1 MFTINNYEYECTKKC
16 RLVSHGNAITA
27 ALTKR
32 AVSDE
37 QLAAYIAKKCRNFAN
52 VLDEY
57 GRSALHMAASVG
69 RYAIVEWLI
78 YQGASIAQKD
88 LESGHTALHRAM
100 YYGSVGSAVA
110 LVRHGASLDA
120 PDEDFVNPM
129 QLCSN
134 VSEQRCN
141 DVGSRGR
148 VPLGPELMI
157 WGQNKNYNLGIGN
170 VQGRSNPESME
181 YFRKSRTGIGKC
193 SISAYHSVF
202 LTHGQAELYA
212 TGHGVGGR
220 LGLGMEHTIAY
231 PSKVTVPL
239 KVGDRIVDI
248 ATGKHHTLVLTDNN
262 NIYSCGENK
271 HCQLGINPPP
281 PKLLTFKEITGQS
294 NISGK
299 TINRIIAKDYHSI
312 AVADADVYVW
322 GLNVGQFGFKRDQA
336 SLIVL
341 PKAIQLIPEVVQG
354 MDGAGSVVKRDTT
367 IKLVESSNAAIV
379 VYTQSKFLHI
389 FTGYKVK
396 TYKKPLMEK
405 IECLSVTGG
414 ELHTTRDD
422 VTRSSG
428 DLRVLVFTAS
438 RNIYIWYEDC
448 QQFVRCV
455 FAQSRNLE
463 VEKILW
469 CANDALVL
477 LLGNLYRGTITNKM
491 PCTSRPQHSEYK
503 ETYTRKELCETLRS
517 RIELKRIRNLNNVV
531 DFVCD
536 GEGENYGALVENTR
550 RCFCVPE
557 LAESN
562 YDYGTL
568 LADASEMDAV
578 HDVVLYVEGQ
588 PFAGHRFIL
597 YHRSELLRALLQKHP
612 KEKEFHLKEHG
623 FGGLTVGGFQLI
635 LRYLYTNQLVAV
647 ADVEKLARKPGSNRA
662 GVTPVK
668 PKASEMSEMCSKL
681 KGMFDQMHLHAL
693 SNSVKNLAADPPI
706 EPFPKLHHDSYPE
719 LYDLTIELQGRESL
733 PAHKCVLVA
742 RLEYFSMMFAH
753 SWTEKRKTADL
764 KTVPREYMDVIVPFL
779 YDNDYGR
786 VRAQRYS
793 ESFLFSMIIICDQFF
808 IEELKGIFESIISE
822 RVQLRNVGEL
832 LEFAYQYNCE
842 VLKHVCMQFISVNF
856 ARLLEW
862 HLLDGL
868 EPTVLVQ
875 VDRFYKEFFQLADYR
890 TITPFADAIGDEELE
905 QFVSDFRVD
914 LEERPAVGDPK
925 GKGVTPKGKQSG
937 TPKISRLQQEKRNF
951 EKEAMVYL
959 QRLSFEEAAAVK
971 ERKISASTGGVTS
984 PEGKIEQAIT
994 DRRQHEEAS
1003 SGAKSW
1009 QKVPS
1014 SSASSV
1020 AAAEAKRRSV
1030 LSAALRAN
1038 EVMKEEAKQQQTVT
1052 GSTETGYA
1060 NLRTVLEKTPTPPH
1074 IQPVRSPDEGYES
1087 ASNATRSA
1095 VSLGDFALQKG
1106 KLSQKQRKQRL
1117 SSGSAEK
1124 TLAEMVVGEGP
1135 IPEVIPSPVDVP
1147 PVVNPWKNVN
1157 SLPAANLFKIGE
1169 SEADGPGVN
1178 LRLASAGASR
1188 KQRKSSTNE
1197 PSARNGTG
1205 IPDNNDGGPGADN
1218 SHSSAVIAS
1227 NARQLRQRQLSTH
1240 SSAGEKDFNE
1250 ILADERRQ
1258 KQYYERVKS
1267 KSLVLTQ
1274 IEERAIEELRAF
1286 YNVEQVFD
1294 ESITIERYRP
1304 PQLDDGLNF
1313 AVWQYQ

>member
-1 MFTINNYEYECTKKC
+1 MFTINSFEYECTKKC

-37 QLAAYIAKKCRNFAN
+37 QLAAYIAKTCRNFAHI
-52 VLDEY
+52 LDEY

-78 YQGASIAQKD
+78 NQGASITQKD

-100 YYGSVGSAVA
+100 YYGSIGSAVA
-110 LVRHGASLDA
+110 LVKHGASLDV

-134 VSEQRCN
+134 VSEQRLN
-141 DVGSRGR
+141 DVAGGARGA
-148 VPLGPELMI
+148 LGPELMI

-170 VQGRSNPESME
+170 VQGRKNPESME
-181 YFRKSRTGIGKC
+181 YFRKSRTGIGRMA
-193 SISAYHSVF
+193 ISAYHSVF
-202 LTHGQAELYA
+202 LTHGQAELYS
-212 TGHGVGGR
+212 TGHGLGGR
-220 LGLGMEHTIAY
+220 LGLGMEHTVAY
-231 PSKVTVPL
+231 PSKVTAPL
-239 KVGDRIVDI
+239 KAGDRIVDV
-248 ATGKHHTLVLTDNN
+248 AAGKHHTLILTDSN

-294 NISGK
+294 AISGK

-322 GLNVGQFGFKRDQA
+322 GLNGGQFGFKRDPA
-336 SLIVL
+336 LIVL
-341 PKAIQLIPEVVQG
+341 PKAIPLVPESAQAK
-354 MDGAGSVVKRDTT
+354 DGASAVKWDTT
-367 IKLVESSNAAIV
+367 VKLVESSNAAIV

-389 FTGYKVK
+389 FSGFKVK

-414 ELHTTRDD
+414 ELQTTRDD

-463 VEKILW
+463 VDKILW
-469 CANDALVL
+469 CANNALVL
-477 LLGNLYRGTITNKM
+477 LLGNLYQGTITNKM
-491 PCTSRPQHSEYK
+491 PCAVRTQHSEYK

-536 GEGENYGALVENTR
+536 ADGENYGALVENTR

-557 LAESN
+557 LVESN

-588 PFAGHRFIL
+588 PFASHRFIL
-597 YHRSELLRALLQKHP
+597 YHRSEFLRAILQKQP
-612 KEKEFHLKEHG
+612 KEKEFHLKDHG
-623 FGGLTVGGFQLI
+623 LGLMTVGGFQLA
-635 LRYLYTNQLVAV
+635 LRFLYTNKLVSV
-647 ADVEKLARKPGSNRA
+647 ADVEKLARKPGNRSA
-662 GVTPVK
+662 APVK
-668 PKASEMSEMCSKL
+668 PTGAEMNQMCTKL
-681 KGMFDQMHLHAL
+681 KGMFEQMQLEAL
-693 SNSVKNLAADPPI
+693 SKSLKNLLADPPI
-706 EPFPKLHHDSYPE
+706 EPFPKLRHDSYPE

-742 RLEYFSMMFAH
+742 RLEYFAMMFAH
-753 SWTEKRKTADL
+753 TWTEKRKTADL
-764 KTVPREYMDVIVPFL
+764 KTVPREYMDVIVAFL
-779 YDNDYGR
+779 YDNDYER
-786 VRAQRYS
+786 VRGQRYS
-793 ESFLFSMIIICDQFF
+793 ENFLFSMIIICDQFF
-808 IEELKGIFESIISE
+808 IEELKSIFETIICE

-875 VDRFYKEFFQLADYR
+875 VDRFYKEFFQLSDYR
-890 TITPFADAIGDEELE
+890 TITPFSDAISDEELE
-905 QFVSDFRVD
+905 EFVRDFQVD
-914 LEERPAVGDPK
+914 LDEKAEDSK
-925 GKGVTPKGKQSG
+925 GKGTVTPKGKQTN

-959 QRLSFEEAAAVK
+959 QRLSFEEAAAEK
-971 ERKISASTGGVTS
+971 ERKISSSATTTGQGSTPDGKHES
-984 PEGKIEQAIT
+984 PPT
-994 DRRQHEEAS
+994 DRRPNNESAGS
-1003 SGAKSW
+1003 TGNSW
-1009 QKVPS
+1009 QKV
-1014 SSASSV
+1014 ASPSV
-1020 AAAEAKRRSV
+1020 ANAEAKRKSA
-1030 LSAALRAN
+1030 LAAALRAN
-1038 EVMKEEAKQQQTVT
+1038 EVMKQQ
-1052 GSTETGYA
+1052 STSQEPSYA

-1074 IQPVRSPDEGYES
+1074 IQPIRSPDEGYES
-1087 ASNATRSA
+1087 AGNATRSA
-1095 VSLGDFALQKG
+1095 ISLGDFALQKG
-1106 KLSQKQRKQRL
+1106 KLSQKQRKRL
-1117 SSGSAEK
+1117 SSGSSTEK
-1124 TLAEMVVGEGP
+1124 TLAETVGGGKSS
-1135 IPEVIPSPVDVP
+1135 EVSPPAVP
-1147 PVVNPWKNVN
+1147 DAPVNPWKIVT
-1157 SLPAANLFKIGE
+1157 SPPAATLFKIGE
-1169 SEADGPGVN
+1169 SAHDGPVDLG
-1178 LRLASAGASR
+1178 STTTTTTSTAGGR

-1197 PSARNGTG
+1197 S
-1205 IPDNNDGGPGADN
+1205 GGEVEN
-1218 SHSSAVIAS
+1218 RTVIAA
-1227 NARQLRQRQLSTH
+1227 NARQLRQRQLSTR

-1250 ILADERRQ
+1250 ILADERRT
-1258 KQYYERVKS
+1258 KQYYEKIKS

-1286 YNVEQVFD
+1286 YNVDQVFD
-1294 ESITIERYRP
+1294 ESITVERYRP
-1304 PQLDDGLNF
+1304 PLLDDGFNY